1 GNDALLALRGRE
13 PRLVHP
19 QPLLDDVLN
28 RHARRKRAVRILE
41 HDLHAVPER
50 PHLLE
55 LQALQR
61 LSHEHDR
68 AIRGDQPQDR
78 EAERGLARAGLADDA
93 ERLALAYRD
102 ADAVDRLDVPDYA
115 AHHAALDREPDLQL
129 VGFDH
134 DRLIR

>member
-1 GNDALLALRGRE
+1 
-13 PRLVHP
+13 
-19 QPLLDDVLN
+19 
-28 RHARRKRAVRILE
+28 
-41 HDLHAVPER
+41 
-50 PHLLE
+50 
-55 LQALQR
+55 
-61 LSHEHDR
+61 
-68 AIRGDQPQDR
+68 DQPQDR

-134 DRLIR
+134 DRLIRLQRRRVGLRLGGEQRARIGMLRTLEYVVHRPGLDDVAVLHHADPVGDL